1 MVEEIQRQ
9 RTVFPTEDTP
19 TRGPWNRTS
28 NREAIHEWPMLPA
41 GWNPEGRPGHGPGD
55 IARYYP
61 RSGGD
66 YELPGGK
73 MIADSRGRMWD
84 PQGFV
89 TEGWQGTPRP
99 VQKTHWWP
107 TKLGRR
113 YDAEAR
119 NEAMGYNMSGYR
131 DDEFGGFTPFDHL
144 DKLNPYG
151 GETPWEETGY
161 DIHGM
166 GTGETSEFFP
176 PLTLGDLP
184 TSEFGE
190 EEIIEGDD
198 GSWDIWDLIQRFF
211 PGGMGAK
218 GIGTLLRDR

>member
-1 MVEEIQRQ
+1 MVEEIQRHQ
-9 RTVFPTEDTP
+9 SVFPKEDP
-19 TRGPWNRTS
+19 WGPWDNYPQERTWA
-28 NREAIHEWPMLPA
+28 RPQLPP
-41 GWNPEGRPGHGPGD
+41 NFMPEGRPGHGPGD

-73 MIADSRGRMWD
+73 MIADSRGRMMD
-84 PQGFV
+84 PEGFV

-107 TKLGRR
+107 THLGKK
-113 YDAEAR
+113 YDAETY
-119 NEAMGYNMSGYR
+119 NEMMGVNVSGYPE
-131 DDEFGGFTPFDHL
+131 DELGGFTPFDHL
-144 DKLNPYG
+144 NKLNPYG
-151 GETPWEETGY
+151 GETPWEETGF

-190 EEIIEGDD
+190 EIIEEDN
-198 GSWDIWDLIQRFF
+198 GSWDIWDFIQRFF
-211 PGGMGAK
+211 PGGVGAK
-218 GIGTLLRDR
+218 GIGTLLGNQ